1 MEPIRVLLVDDDK
14 AVLDMMQAALES
26 RRFNVTPVAGVAE
39 ALGRINTDKFDVL
52 VTDQRMPGDADGFTL
67 VSAMRSAQPDAL
79 TVLTS
84 GHPDTQAAMAAIVL
98 QADEIL
104 VKPFDV
110 SALGELISRRVASH
124 RGSPRIPRETVAT
137 ILERQ
142 ATSIIAD
149 WLGRLKEDEVLS
161 GVQLDD
167 SDRIGHLPRLV
178 QDLVVRLRM
187 AQVPASKHARI
198 SAPAVEHGMLRYSQG
213 YSIEMIVDESR
224 LLQVSIFHELHN
236 NLNRVDLSTL
246 LIDVMTIADEVDSQ
260 LRQSI
265 GGYLEYARSLPAA

>member
-1 MEPIRVLLVDDDK
+1 MEPIRVLLVDDDR
-14 AVLDMMQAALES
+14 AVLKMMQTALES
-26 RRFNVTPVAGVAE
+26 RSFKVTPVAGVAE

-52 VTDQRMPGDADGFTL
+52 VTDQHMPGAADGFTL

-84 GHPDTQAAMAAIVL
+84 GNLDTEAAMAAIVL

-104 VKPFDV
+104 VKPLDV
-110 SALGELISRRVASH
+110 RALGELIHKRVAIH
-124 RGSPRIPRETVAT
+124 RGSTRTPRETVAT
-137 ILERQ
+137 ILKRE

-149 WLGRLKEDEVLS
+149 WLERLKEDEILS
-161 GVQLDD
+161 TVRIDD
-167 SDRIGHLPRLV
+167 SDRIGHLPRLL
-178 QDLVVRLRM
+178 QDLVARLYM
-187 AQVPASKHARI
+187 TQLPANKHARI
-198 SAPAVEHGMLRYSQG
+198 SLPAAEHGMLRYSQG

-236 NLNRVDLSTL
+236 NLNCVDLSTL

-265 GGYLEYARSLPAA
+265 GGYLKHARSLPAA